1 MKITFPNLTAQEIVK
16 KYNNKLGSGKLLWN
30 IDWYKDE
37 DFYTTEK
44 CRKGTREI
52 ITDMN
57 DTLGKTWNEC
67 KEKGNMLTFAE
78 LLWCVIQIPD
88 FLKNN
93 YSWTSSSSSGGD
105 FVGAGNFGG
114 GGGGVGGGGPGRSA
128 SDIGCAFLAINDK
141 KNIIENVEINY
152 CSKCGHKL

>member
-1 MKITFPNLTAQEIVK
+1 MKITFPNKTAKEIVEDC
-16 KYNNKLGSGKLLWN
+16 NNTLNGHKLLWDT
-30 IDWYKDE
+30 DWYEDE

-105 FVGAGNFGG
+105 FVSAGDFDFGG
-114 GGGGVGGGGPGRSA
+114 GSVDGPGPWD
-128 SDIGCAFLAINDK
+128 SDSDVGCAFLAINDK
-141 KNIIENVEINY
+141 KN
-152 CSKCGHKL
+152 